1 MNIKKLCCKCIQ
13 CSFFYSTDKFFIA
26 ILTKKI
32 KTQIIFIIVKLYKIL
47 KNINFGNKCIK
58 INALM

>member
-1 MNIKKLCCKCIQ
+1 MYTMQ
-13 CSFFYSTDKFFIA
+13 YFYSTDKFFIA